1 MSADTWFYRLDV
13 ATLEQGLPPLVEK
26 CLERG
31 WRVLLRGDEAERLA
45 ALDAALWTFRPDSFL
60 PHGLEGRDDP
70 ARNPV
75 WLTTSPTGNAN
86 GAEALVLIGSAW
98 EPQRAAFA
106 RVLFV
111 FEGADEAAVQR
122 ARSRWREV
130 KAAGEA
136 AHFWRLDA
144 QGRWE
149 KQG

>member
-1 MSADTWFYRLDV
+1 MSADVWFYRLD
-13 ATLEQGLPPLVEK
+13 AAPLEQGAPPLVEK

-31 WRVLLRGDEAERLA
+31 WRVLVRGDDPVRLA
-45 ALDAALWTFRPDSFL
+45 ALDAALWTFRPDAFV

-70 ARNPV
+70 APNPV
-75 WLTTSPTGNAN
+75 WLTTSPAGNAN
-86 GAEALVLIGSAW
+86 GAQALVLLGAAW
-98 EPQRAAFA
+98 EARRDAFA
-106 RVLFV
+106 RVLVV
-111 FEGADEAAVQR
+111 FDGADEAAVQR

-136 AHFWRLDA
+136 AQFWRQDA